1 MDDKKS
7 LSLKKDLYNMG
18 TQHNKLTTLVLVLL
32 GEVEKLK
39 KDLGIIKNNINNN
52 ETFMQNEIIDSN
64 EQNIK
69 DIDEKAEQILKQL
82 NINNISK
89 NI

>member
-52 ETFMQNEIIDSN
+52 ETFSQNEINYSN
-64 EQNIK
+64 EENIK